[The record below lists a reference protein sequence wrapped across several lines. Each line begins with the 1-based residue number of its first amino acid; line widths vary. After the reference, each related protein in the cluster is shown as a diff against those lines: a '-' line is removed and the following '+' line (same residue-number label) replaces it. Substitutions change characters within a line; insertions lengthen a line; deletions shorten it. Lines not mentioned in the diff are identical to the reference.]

1 VLLWVFLFVIGP
13 ASADTICDLQG
24 CNCTVRA
31 SPWKTV
37 NCTLRDAQELEL
49 SKLRIPEKANEI
61 FITGGERIV
70 LGQKSFDRMP
80 ALTLLH
86 IEGTRTLVM
95 EKQSFRNLTSPSLL
109 IQIQNCDHLSIKT
122 GAFENVQSS
131 IEVEIIRCGS
141 VSLEKTAF
149 GKLKSALFKDI
160 SKFTLATETFE
171 FKNQGS
177 IGRHGPVTIIS
188 FDNVTLAT
196 IPYHAFFSTLA
207 EVSIRRSYIGEIQ
220 SEAFSA
226 NQISSISFIN
236 CTIDYVHGNAFISR
250 TLIFNFKIEKCIIKR
265 IGAGAIMAGM
275 ANLTVQHSKITDIQS
290 GAINSTVA
298 KVEIADNE
306 IGNFHSSGFVFHN
319 WNKITFEQNI
329 IKFLHANS
337 VVAPVNLEEVEFA
350 FVGNDVYEFEPGALS
365 FVPDLEDRAFI
376 FKNNFFDQ
384 TCHCT
389 LDEWIVEL
397 ITANVTSKINKI
409 VNNTFCTVNELLSQ
423 CFELRI
429 GVINIQNFTE
439 LVCNTNNTVVCEPYR
454 GETKIV
460 NTTNKMTTNRNVSSK
475 TNWLAVII
483 STTVV
488 LVFMALITL
497 IVMLIR
503 GSRWLKRKGYFR
515 KIQYNQNEHSN
526 DEENTI
532 ETVDEGD
539 KLDISEDL
547 TMELL
552 QDLSKKLDDPLTHQ
566 EASEMIE
573 QLYQKYIR
581 NGGENNN
588 QQDEEAH
595 LYEEL
600 GNLQSNGTNYDP
612 SKQQNGARSILR
624 MMEERFNTQSED
636 GDGDDG
642 RPALVGEYSE
652 PSDAAVHLYS
662 ELKQNK
668 DVEGENR
675 DSLKS
680 RGSSTMAF
688 RPLPDK
694 PGSSKM

>member
-1 VLLWVFLFVIGP
+1 
-13 ASADTICDLQG
+13 
-24 CNCTVRA
+24 
-31 SPWKTV
+31 
-37 NCTLRDAQELEL
+37 L
-49 SKLRIPEKANEI
+49 SN
-61 FITGGERIV
+61 
-70 LGQKSFDRMP
+70 
-80 ALTLLH
+80 
-86 IEGTRTLVM
+86 
-95 EKQSFRNLTSPSLL
+95 FR
-109 IQIQNCDHLSIKT
+109 
-122 GAFENVQSS
+122 
-131 IEVEIIRCGS
+131 
-141 VSLEKTAF
+141 
-149 GKLKSALFKDI
+149 
-160 SKFTLATETFE
+160 
-171 FKNQGS
+171 
-177 IGRHGPVTIIS
+177 
-188 FDNVTLAT
+188 
-196 IPYHAFFSTLA
+196 
-207 EVSIRRSYIGEIQ
+207 
-220 SEAFSA
+220 
-226 NQISSISFIN
+226 
-236 CTIDYVHGNAFISR
+236 
-250 TLIFNFKIEKCIIKR
+250 
-265 IGAGAIMAGM
+265 
-275 ANLTVQHSKITDIQS
+275 ITDIQS

-460 NTTNKMTTNRNVSSK
+460 NTTNKMTTNRNASSK

-552 QDLSKKLDDPLTHQ
+552 QDLSKKTRRPLDPPGSLRNDRTTV
-566 EASEMIE
+566 SEVHP
-573 QLYQKYIR
+573 QR
-581 NGGENNN
+581 RR
-588 QQDEEAH
+588 
-595 LYEEL
+595 
-600 GNLQSNGTNYDP
+600 
-612 SKQQNGARSILR
+612 KQQSARRRS
-624 MMEERFNTQSED
+624 
-636 GDGDDG
+636 
-642 RPALVGEYSE
+642 ALVRGVGQF
-652 PSDAAVHLYS
+652 AV
-662 ELKQNK
+662 ERNK
-668 DVEGENR
+668 LRPQQTAKRCQKHPQD
-675 DSLKS
+675 D
-680 RGSSTMAF
+680 RGKVQHAVG
-688 RPLPDK
+688 RRRRR
-694 PGSSKM
+694 